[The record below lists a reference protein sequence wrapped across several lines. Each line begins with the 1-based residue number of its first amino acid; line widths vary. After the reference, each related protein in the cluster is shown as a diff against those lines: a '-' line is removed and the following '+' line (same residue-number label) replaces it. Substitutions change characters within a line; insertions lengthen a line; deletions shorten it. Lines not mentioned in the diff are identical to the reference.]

1 MSEMPFL
8 SVIMPVYNAENEV
21 STAIKSIINQ
31 KFQAWELLIIDDC
44 STDKT
49 CDVVQRF
56 TESDR
61 RIILIQKEKNEG
73 PGKAKNLALEKAKGK
88 YVTFCDGD
96 DWIDAEAYYEMAQA
110 GSRNAD
116 VVVSGFYKDIYEKSG
131 KVVESSLVS
140 MPAFEISDKNRIIK
154 LIPEMDQSRLFSY
167 AWNKLYCKK
176 IIDEYRIRFSDK
188 KFGEDYDFNIAFF
201 SHVSNLSIVEKGYYH
216 YVKKNEES
224 LTERYIPEF
233 YEINR
238 NRFEKMIGLLKENK
252 CYSGETKQMVLSA
265 YIKHVNAAIARLY
278 DKRANLS
285 EGRRKKVSYI
295 LKDELSIEAMKYA
308 KGTGKKEMICNAV
321 FKTNNATINLMFG
334 KILWFMQNKGKKIYE
349 RIK

>member
-73 PGKAKNLALEKAKGK
+73 PGKAKNLGLERAKGK

-96 DWIDAEAYYEMAQA
+96 DWVDSEAYYDMTQA
-110 GSRNAD
+110 GSVATD
-116 VVVSGFYKDIYEKSG
+116 VVMAGFYKDIYEKSG
-131 KVVESSLVS
+131 KLVESSLVAMS
-140 MPAFEISDKNRIIK
+140 GSEVFEKTKIIK
-154 LIPEMDQSRLFSY
+154 MIPQIDQNRLFSY
-167 AWNKLYCKK
+167 ACNKLYYKK
-176 IIDEYRIRFSDK
+176 IIDEYKVGFSDK

-201 SHVSNLSIVEKGYYH
+201 SHVNNLCIVGKGYYH
-216 YVKKNEES
+216 YIKKNEES
-224 LTERYIPEF
+224 LTERYIPDF

-238 NRFEKMIGLLKENK
+238 NRFEKMINLLKENN
-252 CYSGETKQMVLSA
+252 CYSGEEKQMVLSS

-285 EGRRKKVSYI
+285 EGRKKRVSYI

-308 KGTGKKEMICNAV
+308 KANGKKEMICNAV
-321 FKTNNATINLMFG
+321 FKTNNVTINLMFG
-334 KILWFMQNKGKKIYE
+334 KLLWFMQNKGKKIYE

>member
-96 DWIDAEAYYEMAQA
+96 DWIDAEAYYEMTQA

-167 AWNKLYCKK
+167 A
-176 IIDEYRIRFSDK
+176 
-188 KFGEDYDFNIAFF
+188 
-201 SHVSNLSIVEKGYYH
+201 
-216 YVKKNEES
+216 
-224 LTERYIPEF
+224 
-233 YEINR
+233 
-238 NRFEKMIGLLKENK
+238 
-252 CYSGETKQMVLSA
+252 
-265 YIKHVNAAIARLY
+265 
-278 DKRANLS
+278 
-285 EGRRKKVSYI
+285 
-295 LKDELSIEAMKYA
+295 
-308 KGTGKKEMICNAV
+308 
-321 FKTNNATINLMFG
+321 
-334 KILWFMQNKGKKIYE
+334 
-349 RIK
+349 